1 METNAST
8 RPLKRQRQ
16 KPLTPTLKSF
26 QSAITNGSDLLHDL
40 DHRSAWARRF
50 RDLLRAHISDL
61 GGDDNLSQAEQ
72 SLCRRASMLT
82 LQLELLEQ
90 RFADNNGEATSAQ
103 LGDYQR
109 AANSL
114 RRILESLGLQRRA
127 VDVTRRECEDR
138 EAGLVP

>member
-1 METNAST
+1 M
-8 RPLKRQRQ
+8 
-16 KPLTPTLKSF
+16 KPRKPHVNHKPFTPSLRAF

-61 GGDDNLSQAEQ
+61 GGDDNMSEAER
-72 SLCRRASMLT
+72 SLVRRASMLT

-90 RFADNNGEATSAQ
+90 KFADQDGAATSAQ

-109 AANSL
+109 ASGAL

-127 VDVTRRECEDR
+127 VDVTRRLAEDV
-138 EAGLVP
+138 EAGLT